1 MRYIVKI
8 FLCAAFIFSF
18 TFVNGKAKT
27 GTLPQTA
34 KLVPPETILL
44 VDIIDFSQL
53 RKQFEQTSFYKLYK
67 EPAMASVVGNIKTKL
82 KEQIQKADND
92 LLKILVDTDVLPQGR
107 VSIAF
112 VLGSQIK
119 DANETPILFISQWGE
134 NITKIKEAVD
144 KIVTKTVEDDAHRK
158 TEDYRN
164 VAITT
169 IIQKSSKTINYCFI
183 DDCLIG
189 CTNLDIL
196 KHVIAHLQGASSP
209 TLFDE
214 SDYAATM
221 KIVGPHHDVD
231 FYVNI
236 KQIISSIL
244 ADDTTDQAKTIV
256 ANLGL
261 DNASALGGAF
271 GIARDPGGS
280 SSCKVFLKINGPKK
294 GLFKMLDVESA
305 AIKTPQFI
313 PDSTYSL
320 ISINLDIKKA
330 YDELYNILLSFS
342 PQYAALT
349 HVPLLPPGPQGE
361 PGLQLKT
368 DIIAYLGSQII
379 IAQSINKP
387 ISNSSD
393 PQMLLAVAINNRSN
407 LEKSLSLLYDKRI
420 APDKPDA
427 RRELLGHTIY
437 SADLRSFVPALRPG
451 RKTPMLAPRQTGH
464 RQHSYHENAAQT
476 LQTPAAPDEPRAPNL
491 AFTVTNTYLIFA
503 DEPAVERIIRTI
515 SGAEAASITASKW
528 FNTAKL
534 TIPSVVGMAGFQD
547 NSTSGEI
554 FWQMLKER
562 PQNIKTSNK
571 DSDIHLGISMS
582 SKSPLPFVEFSR
594 SDDFFDSGLLPEFEL
609 VRKYFGLSAYYG
621 VSRTDGFFWEFKY
634 LNTSGGN

>member
-1 MRYIVKI
+1 MRYTVKI
-8 FLCAAFIFSF
+8 ILCVVFISSFIFAGS
-18 TFVNGKAKT
+18 KAKA

-44 VDIIDFSQL
+44 VDIIDSSQL
-53 RKQFEQTSFYKLYK
+53 RKQFEQTSLYKLYK
-67 EPAMASVVGNIKTKL
+67 DPAMASVVGNLKTKL

-92 LLKILVDTDVLPQGR
+92 FLKILVDSDVLPQGR
-107 VSIAF
+107 VTVAF
-112 VLGSQIK
+112 VLGSQAK
-119 DANETPILFISQWGE
+119 DANETPILLISQWGE

-144 KIVTKTVEDDAHRK
+144 KMVSKTVEDDAQRK

-189 CTNLDIL
+189 CTNPDIL
-196 KHVIAHLQGASSP
+196 KYVIAHLQGASSP

-221 KIVGPHHDVD
+221 KVVGPHHDVD

-236 KQIISSIL
+236 KQIISSTL
-244 ADDTTDQAKTIV
+244 ADDTTGQAKTII

-261 DNASALGGAF
+261 DNASSLGGAI

-280 SSCKVFLKINGPKK
+280 SSGKVFLKINGPKK
-294 GLFKMLDVESA
+294 GLFKMLDIESA
-305 AIKTPQFI
+305 VIRTPQFI

-330 YDELYNILLSFS
+330 YDELYNILMSFS

-349 HVPLLPPGPQGE
+349 HIPLLPQSPQGE

-368 DIIAYLGSQII
+368 DIIAHLGSQII

-387 ISNSSD
+387 ISDSSD
-393 PQMLLAVAINNRSN
+393 PQMLLAVGINNRSA

-427 RRELLGHTIY
+427 KRELLGHTIY
-437 SADLRSFVPALRPG
+437 LVDFTSFVPAFRPG
-451 RKTPMLAPRQTGH
+451 QKTPMLSLREINRQLSH
-464 RQHSYHENAAQT
+464 DENAPQT
-476 LQTPAAPDEPRAPNL
+476 LQTPAASGEPQAPKL
-491 AFTVTNTYLIFA
+491 AFTVTDTYLIFGG
-503 DEPAVERIIRTI
+503 ESAVERAIRTI
-515 SGAEAASITASKW
+515 SGAEATSVTALKW
-528 FNTAKL
+528 FNSAKS
-534 TIPSVVGMAGFQD
+534 TIPSIVGMAGFQD
-547 NSTSGEI
+547 NSISGEI
-554 FWQMLKER
+554 FWKWLKKL
-562 PQNIKTSNK
+562 PQNTKTTNK
-571 DSDIHLGISMS
+571 DSDINIGISMD
-582 SKSPLPFVEFSR
+582 SKSLLPFVGFSR
-594 SDDFFDSGLLPEFEL
+594 SDDLFDSGLMPDFDL
-609 VRKYFGLSAYYG
+609 VRKYFGSSAYYG
-621 VSRTDGFFWEFKY
+621 ISQPDGFFCEFKY